1 MDLSRFRGRNRLLL
15 IFAPSASDEGSE
27 RQRDFLKGHEAGF
40 ADRDLM
46 ALRLFEDR
54 ADDDAG
60 ELATPAAARGDFGVE
75 DVRFTAVLVGRDGGV
90 KFRSGEPVPAT
101 DLFARIDT
109 MPMRRRE
116 MREKNR
122 S

>member
-1 MDLSRFRGRNRLLL
+1 
-15 IFAPSASDEGSE
+15 
-27 RQRDFLKGHEAGF
+27 
-40 ADRDLM
+40 M
-46 ALRLFEDR
+46 ALRLFEDESGD
-54 ADDDAG
+54 AAG
-60 ELATPAAARGDFGVE
+60 EPATPEEAAAARGDFGVE
-75 DVRFTAVLVGRDGGV
+75 DGRFAAVLVGRDGGV